1 MAKDLTQG
9 RPIWLLFTLGMP
21 ILIGN
26 LFQQFYSM
34 VDTIIVGRFVGQK
47 AMAAVGCTG
56 SISFFILGAAFGLT
70 AGFAII
76 VAQLYGGKQERELRN
91 AVAVSIE
98 LSALF
103 SLAITAVSV
112 IFATP
117 ILEIMQTPEDIF
129 HDAYLYIVI
138 IFWGIPGMVYYN
150 LFSGILRA
158 VGDSRTPLVFLMI
171 ASVGNILLD
180 LLLVVVIPMGPAG
193 AALATIV
200 SQTLSGIGC
209 LFYMFRRYQF
219 LIPHGSDWHFSP
231 SLAWSLVRLGVPSA
245 LSNSVCAIGCMAVQG
260 AVNRFGSDM
269 VAGYTAGTKIEGVAT
284 QPCFAFSSALINFV
298 GQNVG
303 AGKMDRVRK
312 GTHDCLKLMLGCAV
326 FGFVVAQFC
335 GKALVGV
342 FLEAPTAE
350 VIDAATRYLR
360 WISYFV
366 LPLGVLLVYR
376 CAISGMGNA
385 NIPMLSGAVEL
396 AMRLPIA
403 FFLSVRIGYTGICQ
417 ASPASWIAAAIML
430 CIAYYQIER
439 STCKRFGLALA
450 S

>member
-1 MAKDLTQG
+1 
-9 RPIWLLFTLGMP
+9 
-21 ILIGN
+21 
-26 LFQQFYSM
+26 
-34 VDTIIVGRFVGQK
+34 
-47 AMAAVGCTG
+47 
-56 SISFFILGAAFGLT
+56 
-70 AGFAII
+70 
-76 VAQLYGGKQERELRN
+76 
-91 AVAVSIE
+91 
-98 LSALF
+98 
-103 SLAITAVSV
+103 
-112 IFATP
+112 
-117 ILEIMQTPEDIF
+117 
-129 HDAYLYIVI
+129 
-138 IFWGIPGMVYYN
+138 MVYYN

-200 SQTLSGIGC
+200 SQTLSSIGC
-209 LFYMFRRYQF
+209 LFYMFRRYKF
-219 LIPHGSDWHFSP
+219 LIPYGSDWHFSP

-350 VIDAATRYLR
+350 VIDAATRYLH